1 MPANQQRARV
11 FIVVP
16 AFNEYRTIRGVI
28 DELLSQYPNVVVVDD
43 GSNDGTAESL
53 RDSGAL
59 VLRHCA
65 NRGQGASLQ
74 TGIDFALLRDA
85 EMIVTFDADGQH
97 DVNDIAALLQPLLDG
112 ECDVTLGSRF
122 LGQTSNMPLTRKLL
136 LKLGVLFTWFVSRI
150 RATDVHNGLRA
161 LTAQAASELSINMD
175 RMAHASEI
183 YDQIR
188 VHGWR
193 YQEVPVTIRY
203 TKYSLAKG
211 QTSWDALRIALQVL
225 LEKLRR

>member
-16 AFNEYRTIRGVI
+16 AFNESRTIRGVV
-28 DELLSQYPNVVVVDD
+28 DELLGRYPNVVVVDD
-43 GSNDGTAESL
+43 GSSDGTAESL

-122 LGQTSNMPLTRKLL
+122 LGQTSNMPLTRRLL

-211 QTSWDALRIALQVL
+211 QTSWDALRIAFQVL

>member
-16 AFNEYRTIRGVI
+16 AFNESRTIRGVI
-28 DELLSQYPNVVVVDD
+28 DELLGRYPNVVVVDD
-43 GSNDGTAESL
+43 GSSDGTAESL

-112 ECDVTLGSRF
+112 ECDVALGSRF
-122 LGQTSNMPLTRKLL
+122 LGQTSNMPLTRRLL

-188 VHGWR
+188 LHGWR

-211 QTSWDALRIALQVL
+211 QTSWDALRIAFQVL

>member
-1 MPANQQRARV
+1 MPAKQHRAHV

-16 AFNEYRTIRGVI
+16 AFNESRTIRGVV
-28 DELLSQYPNVVVVDD
+28 DELLGEYPNVIVVDD
-43 GSNDGTAESL
+43 GSSDGTAESL

-74 TGIDFALLRDA
+74 TGIEFALLRNA
-85 EMIVTFDADGQH
+85 EAIVTFDADGQH
-97 DVNDIAALLQPLLDG
+97 GVDDIAALLQPLFDG
-112 ECDVTLGSRF
+112 ECDVALGSRF
-122 LGQTSNMPLTRKLL
+122 LGRASNMPLTRRLL
-136 LKLGVLFTWFVSRI
+136 LKLGILFTLLVSRI

-161 LTAQAASELSINMD
+161 FSAQAASELSINMD

-183 YDQIR
+183 FDQIR

-193 YQEVPVTIRY
+193 YKEIPVTIRY

-211 QTSWDALRIALQVL
+211 QTSWDALRIAFQVL

>member
-16 AFNEYRTIRGVI
+16 AFNESRTIRGVI

-211 QTSWDALRIALQVL
+211 QTSWDALRIAFQVL